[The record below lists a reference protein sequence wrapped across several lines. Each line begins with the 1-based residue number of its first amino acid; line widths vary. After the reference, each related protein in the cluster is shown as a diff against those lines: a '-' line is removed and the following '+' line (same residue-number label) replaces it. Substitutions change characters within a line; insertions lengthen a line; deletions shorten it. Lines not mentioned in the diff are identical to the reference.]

1 MLSKKIIFTCFLAG
15 CLEIYDFTIFGY
27 LSDALHENYFTFLDE
42 TFSLIATYI
51 LFAVGFVFRPLGAIL
66 FGYIGDKYG
75 RKYALVISISLM
87 GIASLGMCILPSYN
101 YIGIYSCYILVFLR
115 ILQGFSVGG
124 EYSGAI
130 IFAVEHSENRK
141 AGFVG
146 SLVVSGCMSGVL
158 LATLVNKILKMPEIP
173 EYYWRFAFLL
183 GFILSV
189 IGYFIRKKL
198 HETPEFIAIK
208 KATKKAQFRNEF
220 KISDLEIL
228 STIFIAGTSGV
239 NLYFI
244 SVFMPNYIK
253 HLGDSVY
260 NLSSISTLIMSI
272 LIPLFGYI
280 SDKIGMIKVMLVGS
294 GFLVVYTLFMPAVI
308 FSSKDFNTASIAVI
322 IHAVIA
328 AVFCG
333 PMNTLIIK
341 LFSASKRYSHSA
353 FSYSIGM
360 GFIGGTSPM
369 VSTLITNN
377 QNNSPIYLG
386 IYISSISLLGLI
398 SIVSIRKRYLNKL

>member
-360 GFIGGTSPM
+360 GLIGGTSPM